1 MTYLDLDAIRK
12 RSDDYLGLADRM
24 DDGRIPGLNSQTTA
38 AAIGFLASLTA
49 ADVPDLLDEVER
61 LRAELED

>member
-1 MTYLDLDAIRK
+1 MTHLDLDAIRK

-24 DDGRIPGLNSQTTA
+24 NDDRTTA
-38 AAIGFLASLTA
+38 AAIGFAAVLTA
-49 ADVPDLLDEVER
+49 ADVPDLLAEVER